1 MSVELKRNG
10 ALRLRCDG
18 DDCERAFVP
27 LRAFTEAKP
36 LRERAAM
43 YGWRVKATP
52 TPQTS
57 FPVTDVA
64 TGTNDLCPDCGRHPT

>member
-18 DDCERAFVP
+18 QDCERKFVP
-27 LRAFTEAKP
+27 LRAFTDP
-36 LRERAAM
+36 RQLRERAEL

-57 FPVTDVA
+57 IP
-64 TGTNDLCPDCGRHPT
+64 GTTSTASADLCPDCGRAS